1 MKKVAI
7 LFGGKST
14 EYSVSLESAYS
25 VLSHLDLHKFEVYMI
40 GINQKGEWKH
50 FEGDISLIKDDKW
63 DQEYLNPVTI
73 SLNPHQKCLLEI
85 RNQKVE
91 EVEVDAIFPILHGK
105 NGEDGSVQGLIQ
117 ITGIQL
123 VGCDVLS

>member
-50 FEGDISLIKDDKW
+50 FDGDISLIKDDRW
-63 DQEYLNPVTI
+63 DHEY
-73 SLNPHQKCLLEI
+73 
-85 RNQKVE
+85 
-91 EVEVDAIFPILHGK
+91 
-105 NGEDGSVQGLIQ
+105 
-117 ITGIQL
+117 
-123 VGCDVLS
+123 